1 MQIPEKKHIGRNT
14 KIRGAIY
21 LVAIALLISAGWQWR
36 LKQGLT
42 VVNQQE
48 VVIAEVKRGEL
59 VREVLA
65 PGSLVPISS
74 NFVAASSN
82 GRIKEILLQPSD
94 EVKVGS
100 VIMKLDNPEL
110 LQSVDQAKLD
120 VEVLRASYRS
130 LQQSWK
136 QNQLKQ
142 RIAVADFE
150 TRYEVTR
157 LRRIANQQLLA
168 TKAVSDIDYRESLL
182 LEQQLKFQHGLELEL
197 LKTLPSLEKAELA
210 SAQAQLNKAERQ
222 LLLRQTLA
230 NELIVRASANGI
242 LQDIPFQVGEPV
254 RVGTLLARIA
264 KRGNLKAQLRVPE
277 SQIKDVRQGQVV
289 RLAAGGH
296 YVAGKVVRLNPSVKD
311 GIVKVDVH
319 FSQEPLRGAR
329 PDLRIEGV
337 IELERLDDVLYVKRP
352 VFSQEQST
360 SSLFLLNNA
369 NDLAERTLVKFGRG
383 SQDVIEILS
392 GLRVGDRLIVSS
404 TQKYETLNKIS
415 LR

>member
-1 MQIPEKKHIGRNT
+1 MQIPEKKHKGRNT

-21 LVAIALLISAGWQWR
+21 LVAITLLISAGWQWR

-42 VVNQQE
+42 VVNLQE
-48 VVIAEVKRGEL
+48 VVIAEVKRGKL

-197 LKTLPSLEKAELA
+197 LQTLPSLEKAELA
-210 SAQAQLNKAERQ
+210 SAQARLNKAERQ

-369 NDLAERTLVKFGRG
+369 NDLAERTLVKFGRA

>member
-352 VFSQEQST
+352 VFSQEQSS

-369 NDLAERTLVKFGRG
+369 NDLAERTLVKFGRA

>member
-352 VFSQEQST
+352 VFSQEQSS
-360 SSLFLLNNA
+360 SSLFLLNSA